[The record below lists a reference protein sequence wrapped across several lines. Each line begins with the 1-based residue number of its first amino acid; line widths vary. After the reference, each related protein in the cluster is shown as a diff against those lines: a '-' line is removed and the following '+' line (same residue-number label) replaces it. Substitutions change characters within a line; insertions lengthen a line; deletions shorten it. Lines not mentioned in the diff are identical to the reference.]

1 MLSIAILSLCAL
13 PQEPIEPAPVAA
25 SEQQLSVLIGKATSD
40 EAASELR
47 QQLRALGAE
56 WPVLPSRLLE
66 ATLLSQPENNLKI
79 TAAIRLAGELGSTDD
94 HLLRRLSALLDS
106 RQFAAVSRSAL
117 SIICG
122 REFVNGDAFD
132 SWYEK
137 AQGQGREVW
146 LENVLQQQWQ
156 QQEQLWRQRLIQS
169 PSVAVITFA

>member
-1 MLSIAILSLCAL
+1 VLSIAILSLCAL

-25 SEQQLSVLIGKATSD
+25 SEQQLSVLIGKATSN

-47 QQLRALGAE
+47 EQLRALGTE
-56 WPVLPSRLLE
+56 WPVLSSRLLE

-94 HLLRRLSALLDS
+94 HLLRRLSTLLDS

-117 SIICG
+117 SMICG
-122 REFVNGDAFD
+122 REFVNGDAFNL
-132 SWYEK
+132 WYEK

-146 LENVLQQQWQ
+146 LENVLQQQ
-156 QQEQLWRQRLIQS
+156 
-169 PSVAVITFA
+169 